1 MMMARACLAA
11 AALLALSACSEKP
24 QETLGN
30 FKADKDAYT
39 GTGMAYQA
47 AGWKAGDKAAWEQ
60 QLRVRGQGQN
70 EYVRINN

>member
-1 MMMARACLAA
+1 MMARACIAA
-11 AALLALSACSEKP
+11 AALLALAACTEKP
-24 QETLGN
+24 QTLGN
-30 FKADKDAYT
+30 VKADTAPYA

-60 QLRVRGQGQN
+60 QLRTRGLGQN